1 MKFEIWRENIN
12 FLVLNNVRIKRKLK
26 RDLKF
31 DFELFHRYFLF
42 DISWNQRRG
51 SISPLQELISQLN
64 FHSEKLMTSNLATN
78 ESYYEEDFSA
88 NQPKIFLDENAFP
101 SPFLSNPSATNGK
114 FHWRHSIFEYP
125 AILFEHVSSL
135 PFLSLTVSIKII
147 TELFDQ
153 RRKRIIG

>member
-12 FLVLNNVRIKRKLK
+12 FFSFSTNRKKIEKR
-26 RDLKF
+26 
-31 DFELFHRYFLF
+31 FEIWFWIFSPIFLIRYFCET
-42 DISWNQRRG
+42 RG

-114 FHWRHSIFEYP
+114 FHRRHSIFEYP

-153 RRKRIIG
+153 WRKRIIG